1 MPSYPALQASIDE
14 VFDAQIGDVSGRGKL
29 GADMREIWMMQPRF
43 DKRLGTSPF
52 SLVEQARFRAGFD
65 FMRLRAEVGEV
76 DVLLADW
83 WQEFSMADDSM
94 RQDLMEQVR
103 QEQGAQRARSPRT
116 SRAPRQPSTNADD
129 STLSP
134 VANDPQD
141 ATEQQYD
148 AETAPKKRRRRRRPP
163 QDRAQ

>member
-1 MPSYPALQASIDE
+1 
-14 VFDAQIGDVSGRGKL
+14 
-29 GADMREIWMMQPRF
+29 MREIWMMQPRF

-103 QEQGAQRARSPRT
+103 QEQGVQRARAPRT
-116 SRAPRQPSTNADD
+116 PRGASRTSAD
-129 STLSP
+129 SSP
-134 VANDPQD
+134 LDPGEMSESSSD
-141 ATEQQYD
+141 ATQPHDD
-148 AETAPKKRRRRRRPP
+148 ADTAPKKRRRRRRPP
-163 QDRAQ
+163 QDRAE